1 MDLKKLVKDY
11 TAHTYRSLHGQVAS
25 LGKGIIEEYP
35 IFRVVGI
42 DSKGRELGE
51 QIIDVL
57 GNKSEIKDEDM
68 LFALVVNEIVSELT
82 RGKKTE
88 EGFNKGRLLESI
100 YKKLEN
106 PLNEYSFSYPVSL
119 VSNISIDCEL
129 GGRDKLMLETLITDK
144 KQYVVQTILMKGEI
158 KAVSKNFTINRIEQH
173 VKHFIGFASAL
184 GIALQAPQKISKL
197 PEVQFEGGTE
207 VEVDPIIS
215 SLSAIT
221 VFHYPD
227 ENENVSS
234 DKILKMKEKE
244 EITSDYL
251 SKIKEIINSNNKH
264 ANKLKSAARLLIEAL
279 SSFDD
284 GKTVAFALMSV
295 EAVLLESSKKSDI
308 LARLREAVAYRL
320 GSSPSNREDLR
331 SNIDKLYS
339 ARSSYV
345 HTGQISD
352 PKEHR
357 EMALELAKD
366 AIKKDILEYHEA
378 SS

>member
-1 MDLKKLVKDY
+1 
-11 TAHTYRSLHGQVAS
+11 
-25 LGKGIIEEYP
+25 
-35 IFRVVGI
+35 
-42 DSKGRELGE
+42 
-51 QIIDVL
+51 
-57 GNKSEIKDEDM
+57 
-68 LFALVVNEIVSELT
+68 
-82 RGKKTE
+82 
-88 EGFNKGRLLESI
+88 LESI

-284 GKTVAFALMSV
+284 GKTVAFALMSA